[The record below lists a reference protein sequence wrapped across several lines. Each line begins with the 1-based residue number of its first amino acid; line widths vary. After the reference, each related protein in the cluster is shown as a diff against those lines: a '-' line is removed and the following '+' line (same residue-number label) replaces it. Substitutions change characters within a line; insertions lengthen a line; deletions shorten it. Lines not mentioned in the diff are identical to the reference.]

1 MARLLARGF
10 RPRSSEFPPP
20 AATTA
25 EQFRQAEAVVP
36 GLRENIDRSGYTEQ
50 ELADMFD
57 ERVASGEIPPMPS
70 TGELPA
76 SRYYV
81 GSVLLVL
88 VFAALGYFGV
98 LGVLDTHNSSADLPQ
113 GWSGAFIG
121 AGVALFAILISYVS
135 VRRRRRGRAA

>member
-1 MARLLARGF
+1 
-10 RPRSSEFPPP
+10 
-20 AATTA
+20 
-25 EQFRQAEAVVP
+25 
-36 GLRENIDRSGYTEQ
+36 
-50 ELADMFD
+50 
-57 ERVASGEIPPMPS
+57 
-70 TGELPA
+70 LPA

-121 AGVALFAILISYVS
+121 AGVALFAIVFSYVS
-135 VRRRRRGRAA
+135 VRRRRRRRAA